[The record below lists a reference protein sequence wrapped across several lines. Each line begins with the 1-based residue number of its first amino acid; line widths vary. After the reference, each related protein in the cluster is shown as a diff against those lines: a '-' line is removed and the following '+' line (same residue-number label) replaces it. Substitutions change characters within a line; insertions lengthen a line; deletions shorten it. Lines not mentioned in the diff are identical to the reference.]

1 MFLES
6 CPKNITVN
14 SFHLFHKSIHLKCP
28 PWVCPQ
34 WTFTMSFY
42 FLVYQ
47 KETFYSLTLLLF
59 ENSLMWD
66 KSLVCKCYSFELG
79 SSHVQITKRCQILL
93 SNMYFSNYLTTLI
106 DINKLLESF
115 FTGLNNCKTIPSLF
129 LFSKASIRA
138 YIWSFQCGD
147 LIILR
152 FWVFLDFSL
161 LFSTFLLL
169 LRICWREFY
178 SGNDPHLNQVSSRQH
193 LVVLFSLLKVLAYG
207 CDILECYLVACYIFK
222 LLCASTFKKKW

>member
-1 MFLES
+1 MTRE
-6 CPKNITVN
+6 KNPITRDPTRPVEIFEI
-14 SFHLFHKSIHLKCP
+14 SDPTRPDPWKFHNLLTRPDPARSKNWSTRP
-28 PWVCPQ
+28 DPWPDRPAA
-34 WTFTMSFY
+34 
-42 FLVYQ
+42 
-47 KETFYSLTLLLF
+47 SL
-59 ENSLMWD
+59 
-66 KSLVCKCYSFELG
+66 
-79 SSHVQITKRCQILL
+79 
-93 SNMYFSNYLTTLI
+93 
-106 DINKLLESF
+106 
-115 FTGLNNCKTIPSLF
+115 
-129 LFSKASIRA
+129 
-138 YIWSFQCGD
+138 
-147 LIILR
+147 ILR